1 MSVHRI
7 TDGVLLTGGALDAAR
22 YCVEVAQRARAR
34 NGLPPSVTIA
44 RLAAALAPTG
54 QGDAPDDVG
63 EQSGSGPVSALQEV
77 VGTREA
83 AGLLGC
89 SPRQARRLAP
99 LLGGRLIGGRLALDR
114 QSILDHLEG
123 KTA

>member
-1 MSVHRI
+1 MSVVRI
-7 TDGVLLTGGALDAAR
+7 ESGVLLTGSALDAAR
-22 YCVEVAQRARAR
+22 FCVEVAQRARRR
-34 NGLPPSVTIA
+34 NGLPPSVAIA

-54 QGDAPDDVG
+54 LGDAPQTEVEHPEG
-63 EQSGSGPVSALQEV
+63 GAVQEV
-77 VGTREA
+77 VSTREA
-83 AGLLGC
+83 AELLGC

-114 QSILDHLEG
+114 QCILDHLEG